1 MLPGERV
8 SLEPVRESK
17 RGRKPDS
24 KNVFWHSVKDV
35 LEPSPDRVAPRCPHF
50 GKCGGC
56 QYQHARYETQLQLK
70 TAILREQ
77 LQRMGRVTYE
87 GEVRVISGAEYE
99 YRNRC
104 QFQITDGKLGY
115 FEQGSND
122 LIPIEQCPIASP
134 VIFDAVT
141 KIRKIL
147 PRFVSRLELFT
158 NGVDVQL
165 NILRSEKPVARR
177 FFDDCAKL
185 VPGADRPHLD
195 YVVGPYSYRVNHKS
209 FFQVNRFLIEPLVDA
224 VLDGA
229 EGESAFDLY
238 AGVGLFTLPL
248 AKRFEKVTSVEIGGS
263 ANGDLQFNLERAGLK
278 ARAVFNRTEDWLAA
292 ATAAP
297 DLIVADPPRTGL
309 GKAAVKEL
317 LRLKAPRVTLISCD
331 PATLARDLQAMIEG
345 GYEIAD
351 LTLIDLFPQTFH
363 LETIVKLRPK

>member
-1 MLPGERV
+1 VLPGERV
-8 SLEPVRESK
+8 SVEPVRDAK
-17 RGRKPDS
+17 G
-24 KNVFWHSVKDV
+24 VFWHRVKDV
-35 LEPSPDRVAPRCPHF
+35 LEPSPDRVTPRCPHF

-77 LQRMGRVTYE
+77 LLRMGRLTYE
-87 GEVRVISGAEYE
+87 GEVRVISGPEYD

-122 LIPIEQCPIASP
+122 LIPISECPIASP
-134 VIFDAVT
+134 VIWDAIA
-141 KIRKIL
+141 KIRTIL

-177 FFDDCAKL
+177 FFDECAKL

-195 YVVGPYSYRVNHKS
+195 YAVGSDVYRVNHKS
-209 FFQVNRFLIEPLVDA
+209 FFQVNRFLIEPLVKA
-224 VLDGA
+224 VVD
-229 EGESAFDLY
+229 GESGKEVFDLY

-248 AKRFEKVTSVEIGGS
+248 ARQCQKVTSVEIGGS
-263 ANGDLQFNLERAGLK
+263 ANGDLQFNLERAKLK
-278 ARAVFNRTEDWLAA
+278 ARGVFNRAEDWLAEA
-292 ATAAP
+292 SVTP

-309 GKAAVKEL
+309 GKAVVKEL
-317 LRLKAPRVTLISCD
+317 LRLKAPRLTVVSCD
-331 PATLARDLQAMIEG
+331 PATLARDLQALLAG

-351 LTLIDLFPQTFH
+351 LTLIDMFPQTFH
-363 LETIVKLRPK
+363 LETIAKLRLR